1 MTAVRAEVTA
11 AESATVASPPRVA
24 VVVGSARPG
33 SRTRAVALSLA
44 AAIRAGLEPAS
55 GAVPAQCDVI
65 DLSDLLPV
73 LGVHVPGV
81 DPAAA
86 DPVTRALARTQAP
99 ELLVVA
105 SPTLKGS
112 YSGVL
117 KHFLD
122 LLPRAGLAG
131 TVAVPMMT
139 AASAEHRFAVDLHL
153 RALLVELGAQVP
165 TRGLS
170 VLERDFERLDTHLDR
185 WLTENLPTLSA
196 VLTGPR

>member
-1 MTAVRAEVTA
+1 MTAVRAEVTTA
-11 AESATVASPPRVA
+11 ASTTVASPFRLA
-24 VVVGSARPG
+24 VLVGSARPG

-44 AAIRAGLEPAS
+44 AAIRAGLTPANA
-55 GAVPAQCDVI
+55 GALDERDVI
-65 DLSDLLPV
+65 DLSELLPV

-81 DPAAA
+81 DPTAA
-86 DPVTRALARTQAP
+86 DPVTRALARTRAP

-122 LLPRAGLAG
+122 LLPRTGLAG

-153 RALLVELGAQVP
+153 RALLVELGARVP

-170 VLERDFERLDTHLDR
+170 VLERDFESLHTHLER

-196 VLTGPR
+196 VLTAPR